1 MRNAIT
7 EAERPTNTSSKT
19 LKRSITGMIIIII
32 MTGFVLTIVIWLA
45 DNANNTP
52 EILAQQAW
60 EKDHQAFEH
69 SLAKKLLIEHQVQ
82 LDNTVQPYQVNKRR
96 SNSVTEPAPGTPGEE
111 NTFTTVT
118 NRITYQLSPPGTGSL
133 SINHVCRF
141 LSSTPRITRW
151 EMSQR
156 TLLDQYLDLS
166 SLVIERAPAARPLRI
181 ESGTNKSQMQPRP
194 GG

>member
-1 MRNAIT
+1 MRTAVT
-7 EAERPTNTSSKT
+7 EAERPMNTSSKT
-19 LKRSITGMIIIII
+19 LKKSIAAMLVIIII
-32 MTGFVLTIVIWLA
+32 TGFVLTIVVWLA
-45 DNANNTP
+45 TNANNTP
-52 EILAQQAW
+52 EILAQKAW
-60 EKDHQAFEH
+60 EKDHRAFEH

-82 LDNTVQPYQVNKRR
+82 LDNTVQPFKVNRLR
-96 SNSVTEPAPGTPGEE
+96 THSVTEPAPGTPGEE

-141 LSSTPRITRW
+141 LSSTPSLTRW

-166 SLVIERAPAARPLRI
+166 SLVIKREPAARPLRI
-181 ESGTNKSQMQPRP
+181 ESGTNKSKMQPRP